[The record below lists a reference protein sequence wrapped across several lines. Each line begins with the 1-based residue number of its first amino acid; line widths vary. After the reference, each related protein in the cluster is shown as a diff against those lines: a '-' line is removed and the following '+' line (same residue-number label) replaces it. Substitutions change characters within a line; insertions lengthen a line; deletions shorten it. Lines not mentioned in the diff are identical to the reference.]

1 MWGFGG
7 EKGVKHNSFNSMVS
21 MYSMVKSSF
30 DKILD
35 WLSSDDKDIE
45 GIENITDDDL
55 AEEDELFDDD

>member
-1 MWGFGG
+1 M
-7 EKGVKHNSFNSMVS
+7 NSMV
-21 MYSMVKSSF
+21 KTSF

-45 GIENITDDDL
+45 GITDDDL

>member
-1 MWGFGG
+1 
-7 EKGVKHNSFNSMVS
+7 MVS